1 MRHLRRKEATSQ
13 RKIHPPNEGAYLPSA
28 VSHSRPIF
36 TSIRDFDKETAI
48 WDSLAWS
55 YGWKR
60 LRELLNRQRN
70 VFRDGLKRSAT
81 VTSGIWPATARPTSR
96 RHSDDIDT
104 FSEPA
109 VARVGR
115 CDLSRLANSVRDLG
129 RGDLEHLASYPYTLQ
144 RGLSAHRN
152 DLPLR
157 TQVRP
162 SAVISAT

>member
-48 WDSLAWS
+48 WDSLTWS

-81 VTSGIWPATARPTSR
+81 VTSGIRPATARPTSR

-115 CDLSRLANSVRDLG
+115 CDPRRLRPLAKDSRSHVAPTTGSHLDTLVNSSEQGGIGRDQ
-129 RGDLEHLASYPYTLQ
+129 P
-144 RGLSAHRN
+144 
-152 DLPLR
+152 
-157 TQVRP
+157 VC
-162 SAVISAT
+162 